1 MMNQRLAIP
10 TCSSNHDIMRMS
22 LCPCFAQG
30 FLAIVMDH
38 AACGDLLKRVD
49 VAKKAGHPLQ
59 EEPQL
64 RNNEGNPMVV
74 YRRSRKKINKY
85 LYTDTHLLSWVNL

>member
-1 MMNQRLAIP
+1 
-10 TCSSNHDIMRMS
+10 
-22 LCPCFAQG
+22 
-30 FLAIVMDH
+30 MDH

-74 YRRSRKKINKY
+74 YRRSLKKKKKK